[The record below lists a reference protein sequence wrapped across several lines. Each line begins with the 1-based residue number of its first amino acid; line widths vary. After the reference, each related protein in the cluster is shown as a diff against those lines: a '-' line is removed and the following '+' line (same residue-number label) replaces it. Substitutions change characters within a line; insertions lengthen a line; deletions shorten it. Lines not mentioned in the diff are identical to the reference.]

1 MRLQTSQAEG
11 DRALLT
17 ELTEPTE
24 LLDFKSPQIQ
34 QLIVERRWQAL
45 PEFERIGA
53 IYDFVRNEIKFGY
66 NQSDSLPASQ
76 VLADGFGQCNTKG
89 ILLMAL
95 LRANQIACR
104 FHGFTIDKR
113 LQKGAITGW
122 AYVLAPASIIHSWV
136 EIWFDGRWVNLE
148 GFILD
153 ERYLIALQKTFP
165 AAKEFCGFGAA
176 VTDLRDPP
184 VQWKGTDT
192 YIQKEGINA
201 DFGIFNSPDDF
212 YRKHGTNLSGV
223 RKWVFESVVRAQMN
237 RNVERIR
244 LSKEEH

>member
-1 MRLQTSQAEG
+1 MRLPTFQSVGTHAFP
-11 DRALLT
+11 A
-17 ELTEPTE
+17 ELTKKTD

-153 ERYLIALQKTFP
+153 ESYLIALQQTFP

-212 YRKHGTNLSGV
+212 YRKHGTNLSGLK
-223 RKWVFESVVRAQMN
+223 KWVFETVVRAQMN

-244 LSKEEH
+244 LSKENR

>member
-1 MRLQTSQAEG
+1 MRLPTFQSVGTHAFP
-11 DRALLT
+11 A
-17 ELTEPTE
+17 ELTKKTD

-153 ERYLIALQKTFP
+153 ESYLIALQKTFP

-244 LSKEEH
+244 FSKEEH